1 MAGAPVVLIV
11 DDDAAIRALLRELL
25 HEAGYASLEAAD
37 GLEAIRLL
45 EDEALRARI
54 CLVLLDL
61 NMPRADGIA
70 VLQHLAAGRRMVPV
84 VAMSANIGQLL
95 EARRLGVAA
104 ALEKP
109 FELDTLLALVGR
121 LCGDPS

>member
-45 EDEALRARI
+45 EDDALRARI

>member
-45 EDEALRARI
+45 EDDALRARI

-61 NMPRADGIA
+61 NMPQADGIA

>member
-25 HEAGYASLEAAD
+25 HEAGYASLEAAE

-45 EDEALRARI
+45 EDDALRARI